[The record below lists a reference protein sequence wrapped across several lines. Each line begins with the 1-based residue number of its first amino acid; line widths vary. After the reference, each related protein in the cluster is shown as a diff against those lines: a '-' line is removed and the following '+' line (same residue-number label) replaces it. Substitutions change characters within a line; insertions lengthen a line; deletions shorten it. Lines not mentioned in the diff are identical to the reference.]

1 MEGVSELLQL
11 LSDEKCRDILEAIQ
25 DSSLSITNLK
35 LNRKQFYSRM
45 YKMKHWG
52 LIKKVKEDFVLTSF
66 GKVIFQY
73 HLILRDMIDE
83 YWKFNAFDGLSGSDI
98 PELELTSIFGTLIKS
113 EILKQFLFK

>member
-1 MEGVSELLQL
+1 MERVSEPLQCF
-11 LSDEKCRDILEAIQ
+11 DEKCRDILEVRQ

-35 LNRKQFYSRM
+35 QNRKQFYSRM

-66 GKVIFQY
+66 GKVIFQD

-98 PELELTSIFGTLIKS
+98 PELELTSIFGNSHQK
-113 EILKQFLFK
+113 